1 MATAQTVPVIEAV
14 NLQKIYA
21 TGDTPVVALA
31 DVHLR
36 VERGE
41 FVAIVGA
48 SGSGK
53 STLMNLIGLLDRPTG
68 GVLRLDGVD
77 VAQLTPNQRAMVRNR
92 KVGFVFQGFNL
103 LRRTSALENV
113 ELPLLYAGVS
123 AHVRAQAAKAA
134 LTQVGLG
141 ERMDHMPN
149 QLSGG
154 QQQRV
159 AIARALVNQPAL
171 LLADEPT
178 GNLDST
184 TTREILK
191 LFVDL
196 NVQHGITVVMVT
208 HESDVAAVS
217 RRVVQFKD
225 GRIVLDGPPP
235 AEWTPAVP
243 APWHAQIAVSAGVA
257 GAA

>member
-1 MATAQTVPVIEAV
+1 MSDTPVIDAV
-14 NLQKIYA
+14 ALRKVYA
-21 TGDTPVVALA
+21 AGDTPVVALA
-31 DVHLR
+31 DVTLQ
-36 VERGE
+36 VQKGE
-41 FVAIVGA
+41 FVAVVGA

-53 STLMNLIGLLDRPTG
+53 STFMNLIGLLDRPTS

-77 VAQLTPNQRAMVRNR
+77 VARLTGNQRAIVRNH

-103 LRRTSALENV
+103 LRRTSARENV
-113 ELPLLYAGVS
+113 ELPLLYAGVP
-123 AHVRAQAAKAA
+123 ARAREEAARLS

-141 ERMDHMPN
+141 DRLEHMPN

-178 GNLDST
+178 GNLDSA

-196 NVQHGITVVMVT
+196 NLHHGITIVMVT

-225 GRIVLDGPPP
+225 GHLVLDGPPP
-235 AEWTPAVP
+235 PEWTPAIGVP
-243 APWHAQIAVSAGVA
+243 WRQ
-257 GAA
+257 AAKVEAA